1 LISAGIRKKTPNPA
15 FPHGGRSEE
24 KNSNKLILNK
34 KDKMK
39 TKVLLLVAA
48 MILSAAAYSQAAPE
62 PASKILADA
71 YKQAA
76 KEKKN
81 VMVIFHA
88 SWCGWCKKMD
98 ASIEDPSCKAF
109 FDKSYVIIH
118 LTILE
123 SKDKKNLENPE
134 AEDIYNENGGKGGG
148 IPYFLIYDKKGKL
161 LSDSKFMPAKPT
173 ADGKPTNLGC
183 PAADDEVAAFIEI
196 LKKTSKINEAEIQ
209 AVTERFKKNRS

>member
-1 LISAGIRKKTPNPA
+1 
-15 FPHGGRSEE
+15 
-24 KNSNKLILNK
+24 
-34 KDKMK
+34 MK
-39 TKVLLLVAA
+39 TKILLLVAA
-48 MILSAAAYSQAAPE
+48 MILTSAAYSQSTPE

-98 ASIEDPSCKAF
+98 ASIDDPSCKAF
-109 FDKSYVIIH
+109 FDRSYVIVH

-123 SKDKKNLENPE
+123 PKEKKNLENPG
-134 AEDIYNENGGKGGG
+134 AEDIFNTNGGKGGG

-161 LSDSKFMPAKPT
+161 LADSKFKPAKAA
-173 ADGKPTNLGC
+173 ADAAPSNIGC

-196 LKKTSKINEAEIQ
+196 LKKTSKITDSEIQ
-209 AVTERFKKNRS
+209 AVSERFKKNRS